1 MININA
7 VQSLNGEKIV
17 PVRAIP
23 FVTGGDMSPR
33 CLAGILS
40 DPQHWLLAFVL
51 GPNGTVTQMLPKNWK
66 QYKDQLTATSSD
78 AHNLDL
84 SSRTAVEML
93 PASTFVYW
101 EALWR
106 THEAL
111 FLPSREEI
119 YESPPEEHGNYELQ
133 PLANIPKALVK
144 LVFEGFIDRPKIKP
158 VSRTAA
164 QDQEI
169 IALLK
174 SKGFSPDS
182 LPKNDP
188 GKPGVKAVI
197 RDALGKGEMWSGTTV
212 FDKAWERLLKNG
224 DIAIAT

>member
-7 VQSLNGEKIV
+7 VLSLNGEKIV

-23 FVTGGDMSPR
+23 FVSGGDMNPR
-33 CLAGILS
+33 YLAGILS
-40 DPQHWLLAFVL
+40 EPKHCFLAFVL
-51 GPNGTVTQMLPKNWK
+51 GPNDLVTQMLPKTWK
-66 QYKDQLTATSSD
+66 QYQDQLAVIATD
-78 AHNLDL
+78 ANNLDL
-84 SSRTAVEML
+84 VNRTTLNVL

-133 PLANIPKALVK
+133 PIANIPRALDE

-174 SKGFSPDS
+174 GKGFSPDS

-224 DIAIAT
+224 DIAMAT